1 MLTLS
6 FRKFKS
12 VDVDSLNDDLAKSD
26 LWKNPPDDL
35 EELVIS
41 YNKTLKAVFDKHAP
55 VKTRT
60 IVVRPRVPWYTDEI
74 RHAKRER
81 RKAERRWRLSKLDSD
96 LVAFKIKRNVVD
108 NLMNNARRAF
118 YTNFIEENSC
128 DQRTLFRASK
138 RLFNQS
144 QDDGLSPN
152 LHAPRFTDQIG
163 EYFATKIDTIQRQIE
178 ADITDLTIH
187 EASISVDSTAKVF
200 PTLSA
205 LRPCLSRTLN
215 RLSRTRR

>member
-1 MLTLS
+1 MFCHLHSIILFYHRTLS

-26 LWKNPPDDL
+26 LCKNPPHDL

-41 YNKTLKAVFDKHAP
+41 YNKTLKAVLDKHAP

-96 LVAFKIKRNVVD
+96 VVAFKIKRNAVN
-108 NLMNNARRAF
+108 NLINNARRAF
-118 YTNFIEENSC
+118 ILTSL
-128 DQRTLFRASK
+128 RKTLVINGHYFVLVNAC
-138 RLFNQS
+138 LI
-144 QDDGLSPN
+144 SPRMMGY
-152 LHAPRFTDQIG
+152 LLTCMPQLLL
-163 EYFATKIDTIQRQIE
+163 TK
-178 ADITDLTIH
+178 L
-187 EASISVDSTAKVF
+187 ASI
-200 PTLSA
+200 L
-205 LRPCLSRTLN
+205 
-215 RLSRTRR
+215 